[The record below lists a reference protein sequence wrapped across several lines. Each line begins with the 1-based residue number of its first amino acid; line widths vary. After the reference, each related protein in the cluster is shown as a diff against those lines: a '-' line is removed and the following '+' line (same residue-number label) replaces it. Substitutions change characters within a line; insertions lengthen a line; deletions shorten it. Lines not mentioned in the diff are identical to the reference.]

1 MKVLKFLKSV
11 GKDLLTFLIILAI
24 IGLLGFLVV
33 SMPTAIL
40 EVISNIIVGA
50 FFIIVIFIFVIS
62 IIIAIFI
69 FVISI
74 IDYLKKKWNEVK

>member
-11 GKDLLTFLIILAI
+11 GKDLLTFLIILAVFLATVGL
-24 IGLLGFLVV
+24 IGFFIT
-33 SMPTAIL
+33 SIPTA
-40 EVISNIIVGA
+40 ISNIIVGA
-50 FFIIVIFIFVIS
+50 FF
-62 IIIAIFI
+62 IIAIFI